1 MKKIIYVVEDN
12 IDISELIQY
21 LLSEIG
27 FEVFTFGNLTD
38 FQQYMAINQPDL
50 IVMDIMLPDGN
61 GQQMCQEI
69 KLNEVTKHIPLLLM
83 SAHANGSSLAKEGF
97 ADEFITK
104 PFDID
109 NFTARVQAY
118 FS

>member
-21 LLSEIG
+21 LLSDIG
-27 FEVFTFGNLTD
+27 FEVVTFGNLTD
-38 FQQYMAINQPDL
+38 FRQMMEANPPDL

-61 GQQMCQEI
+61 GQQMCREI
-69 KLNEVTKHIPLLLM
+69 KIDTTTQHIPLLLM
-83 SAHANGSSLAKEGF
+83 SAHVNGGALAKEAF

-109 NFTARVQAY
+109 NFTGRIQAY
-118 FS
+118 LS